1 MKILKPLNG
10 IRLPV
15 GMLPV
20 GDYPLEL
27 YVELYSYSPFAY
39 SRIAVVC
46 KSSYIIYT
54 KHFEDI
60 LDTYACF
67 NVGNIAF

>member
-1 MKILKPLNG
+1 
-10 IRLPV
+10 
-15 GMLPV
+15 MLPV

-39 SRIAVVC
+39 SRVVGVC
-46 KSSYIIYT
+46 ESSYVINTEYL
-54 KHFEDI
+54 KDI